1 MVGRNEFDD
10 NADDEIMMMTTTMTT
25 TTMMMT
31 MLEREMKMQKA
42 KIKTKKPVPAPKPPD
57 DGDANADDEMLQM
70 NYWDDDNPWSRG
82 QVQGASKKGHPRRV
96 EGWSRWSRGPGTRG
110 GLNPGRPG
118 GEGGSDWKV
127 SGFPTVLVP
136 AYSLLKQ
143 EQLQLAQASFRNIG
157 LFQCGEN

>member
-31 MLEREMKMQKA
+31 MLERKMKMQKA

-57 DGDANADDEMLQM
+57 DGDADADDEMLQM

-82 QVQGASKKGHPRRV
+82 QVQGASKKGHLRRV
-96 EGWSRWSRGPGTRG
+96 EGWSRGPGGGIEPGPARG
-110 GLNPGRPG
+110 GG
-118 GEGGSDWKV
+118 GGVWLE
-127 SGFPTVLVP
+127 
-136 AYSLLKQ
+136 
-143 EQLQLAQASFRNIG
+143 SFRVSNG
-157 LFQCGEN
+157 PGACLFLAKARATSASTS